1 MTDHQE
7 DFNRLIGVEFEPRA
21 VTLRRWEL
29 AVMSERRRKRL
40 NRMRLIGESL
50 LACSLIL
57 ILLWRC

>member
-1 MTDHQE
+1 MDHQE
-7 DFNRLIGVEFEPRA
+7 DFNRLIGVDFEPRA

-57 ILLWRC
+57 LLLWRC